1 MIAVIFEVEPYP
13 AGRDEYFATAA
24 ALAADLRQVD
34 GFISIERYQSVSD
47 PGRLLSLSLW
57 RDEAAIAAW
66 RRHPPH
72 VAAQRRGSSELFRY
86 WRIRVAAVLRERE
99 FVAVPA
105 CARAPHPRRR
115 PGAARLRPDDGR
127 E

>member
-1 MIAVIFEVEPYP
+1 MIVVIFEVEPYP
-13 AGRDEYFATAA
+13 TGRDEYFSIAA
-24 ALAADLRQVD
+24 ALTADLQQVD

-57 RDEAAIAAW
+57 RDEAAIATW

-72 VAAQRRGSSELFRY
+72 VAAQQRGSSELFRR

-99 FVAVPA
+99 HDAVPA
-105 CARAPHPRRR
+105 CASTRTSTKATGHR
-115 PGAARLRPDDGR
+115 PTTTR
-127 E
+127 